1 MPPLLPFGANDL
13 GTRRAREAC
22 ELLEAILGRPTNI
35 TAGIYCDQEGALWRR
50 R

>member
-1 MPPLLPFGANDL
+1 MPALLPLRANHL
-13 GTRRAREAC
+13 STRRAREAC
-22 ELLEAILGRPTNI
+22 EFLKAILGRPTYI